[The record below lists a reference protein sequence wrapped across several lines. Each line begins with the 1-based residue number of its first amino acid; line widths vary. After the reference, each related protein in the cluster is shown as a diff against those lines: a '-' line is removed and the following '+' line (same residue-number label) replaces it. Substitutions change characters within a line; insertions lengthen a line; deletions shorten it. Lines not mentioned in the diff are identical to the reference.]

1 MQQNNLTETFYE
13 TLKGVKIFYHIP
25 LEIIKQLAQKIVVR
39 NYLANEPVFKKGDE
53 GDCIYII
60 LDGKVKLHEQ
70 EMIIAEMTSTD
81 FFGEFSLLDN
91 EPRSL
96 SVTCTT
102 ATKLASLN
110 RSDFYLVLKEHPE
123 SIKNII
129 EALIRRIREQNNKIF
144 TYLKNLEKEL
154 EEEVS
159 KKTADLRANNDELSF
174 TIEKLKQTQQQLIIQ
189 EILASMGQL
198 TAGIAH
204 TLKNPL
210 NFVNNFSQ
218 VSLDLISE
226 VNKSNDET
234 EKKELLNDLRINIEK
249 INAHGKRANS
259 IVENMLQHSTRRSGE
274 KHLVN
279 INELAEEIIL
289 IAFHNYRTNNPGF
302 ACEIKK
308 LYAAELPQ
316 IAVSTKEIS
325 RVLLNMLNNAFYA
338 AEEKKKE
345 ALKANNL
352 VHESL
357 IIVKT
362 SFDNNHI
369 IISVKDNGNGVA
381 DEIKERIFEP
391 FFTTKPIEQG
401 NGLGLSMSNEIV
413 KMYGGEI
420 KLQNSNKN
428 GAEFTV
434 SLPV

>member
-1 MQQNNLTETFYE
+1 MQQNTQIEKFFE
-13 TLKGVKIFYHIP
+13 ILKSVKIFYHIP
-25 LEIIKQLAQKIVVR
+25 LEIIKQLAQKMVVIS
-39 NYLANEPVFKKGDE
+39 YAANEPVFKKGDQ
-53 GDCIYII
+53 GDCIYIV

-96 SVTCTT
+96 SVTCTIP
-102 ATKLASLN
+102 TKLASLN

-144 TYLKNLEKEL
+144 TYLKNREKEL

-159 KKTADLRANNDELSF
+159 KKTADLRANNNELSL
-174 TIEKLKQTQQQLIIQ
+174 TLEKLKQTQQQLIIQ

-226 VNKSNDET
+226 VNKSNNEA
-234 EKKELLNDLRINIEK
+234 EKKELLGDLRINIEK

-279 INELAEEIIL
+279 INELAEEVIS
-289 IAFHNYRTNNPGF
+289 IAFHNYRSNNSGF
-302 ACEIKK
+302 TCEIKK
-308 LYAAELPQ
+308 IYAQDIPE

-325 RVLLNMLNNAFYA
+325 RVLLNMLNNAFYTV
-338 AEEKKKE
+338 EEKKKE
-345 ALKANNL
+345 ALKANNH

-357 IIVKT
+357 VVVKT
-362 SFDNNHI
+362 YFENNHI
-369 IISVKDNGNGVA
+369 IISVTDNGKGIS

-420 KLQNSNKN
+420 KLKNSNKN
-428 GAEFTV
+428 GSEFIV
-434 SLPV
+434 SLPL